1 MECFLKNKILKAVES
16 IEEQKIQ
23 NMQEKLNYLCAQS
36 CNKKATWAF
45 PFKSSSVN
53 NESESGKGVEE
64 VFQKG

>member
-23 NMQEKLNYLCAQS
+23 NMQEKFNYLCAQS
-36 CNKKATWAF
+36 CNKKATGAF
-45 PFKSSSVN
+45 PFKSSRVK